1 MEDIKKLRG
10 EWVNIM
16 NASLKKK
23 FTLKSII
30 FITRGRSKRRP
41 AV

>member
-1 MEDIKKLRG
+1 MEDMKKLRG
-10 EWVNIM
+10 EGFNIM
-16 NASLKKK
+16 DASLKK

-30 FITRGRSKRRP
+30 FITSGRSKRRP